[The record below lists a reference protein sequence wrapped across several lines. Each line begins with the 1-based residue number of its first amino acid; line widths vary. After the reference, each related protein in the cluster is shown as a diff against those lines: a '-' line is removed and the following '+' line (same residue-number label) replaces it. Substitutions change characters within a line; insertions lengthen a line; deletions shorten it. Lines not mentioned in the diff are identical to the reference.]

1 MPSSS
6 LNKDE
11 SHGKK
16 KRMSWLYNNISH
28 ALAPVFGYQANH
40 NTESCEYC
48 RIKLRHKS
56 DRIKETIP
64 LRYQELQV
72 SHKLNRFGM
81 IICLSDK
88 NEMEDSAHANTLY
101 DILKQQFGCKI
112 IRRLDSHLL
121 PPTKENIK
129 QEVDIIVKH
138 LQVNNHLFIYTFN
151 NPLILNDILTKNSQH
166 YYMWIVDDAENS
178 KVELPYVY
186 NHKSNNKT
194 LIRLTE
200 SAVNTKIHWLYKKT
214 DKKTDKQNEKKND
227 PTDQVSLTRVFIF
240 VMERARYRISI
251 IELLKRMQDEVKC
264 PNTEICLATSYP
276 VLNLSTTYFGFG

>member
-1 MPSSS
+1 
-6 LNKDE
+6 
-11 SHGKK
+11 
-16 KRMSWLYNNISH
+16 MSWLYHNLSH
-28 ALAPVFGYQANH
+28 AFAPVFGYQANH
-40 NTESCEYC
+40 SSEYCEYC

-64 LRYQELQV
+64 LRYQELKV
-72 SHKLNRFGM
+72 SHKLNRSGM

-101 DILKQQFGCKI
+101 DIMKQQFGCKI
-112 IRRLDSHLL
+112 IRRLDSHVL
-121 PPTKENIK
+121 PPTNENIK

-151 NPLILNDILTKNSQH
+151 NPLILNDLLSKNSQH

-178 KVELPYVY
+178 KVELPYLY

-194 LIRLTE
+194 TLIKLTE
-200 SAVNTKIHWLYKKT
+200 SPVNTKIHWLYKKN
-214 DKKTDKQNEKKND
+214 DKKIDSIN
-227 PTDQVSLTRVFIF
+227 QVSLTRVFIF
-240 VMERARYRISI
+240 VMERARYRISL